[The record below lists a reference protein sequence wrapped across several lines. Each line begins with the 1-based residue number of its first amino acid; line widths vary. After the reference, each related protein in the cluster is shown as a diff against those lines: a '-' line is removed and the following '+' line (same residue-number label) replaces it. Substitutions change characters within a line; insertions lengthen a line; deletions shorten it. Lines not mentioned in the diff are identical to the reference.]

1 MARIPDYH
9 CGYDNGT
16 GLGIWTERNPALQF
30 PQAYLQREMMTELAR
45 TIRSHEGSEYC
56 MLPFC
61 HTLEAEALGADIF
74 LGDGLTTPRAR
85 QPRCGSLQEILDL
98 TMDVSHSRLRETLE
112 ACRLLKKQG
121 ENVMFQISGPLT
133 VLNSLLPSDLLF
145 RAFRKEP
152 ELLLR
157 VFRKIGDD
165 VLQLAIL
172 AEAAGADMISY
183 ADPMGGVNIVGPK
196 FAEMIAVNFTA
207 EFLRSL
213 DRQLRKETM
222 VLLCPK
228 TAFALLGTE
237 LAQWRD
243 QKLPEKMRYGQ
254 AALAYRGKIRFA
266 GQSCIKKTTYE
277 TETLREL
284 AMQ

>member
-1 MARIPDYH
+1 MAKIPDYH
-9 CGYDNGT
+9 CGYDSGA
-16 GLGIWTERNPALQF
+16 GLGVRTAQNPALRF
-30 PQAYLQREMMTELAR
+30 PEVYLQREMMAELAQDLC
-45 TIRSHEGSEYC
+45 HQDNADYC
-56 MLPFC
+56 LLPFC
-61 HTLEAEALGADIF
+61 HTLEAEALGAKIF

-85 QPRCGSLQEILDL
+85 QPRCGSLPEILEL
-98 TMDVSHSRLRETLE
+98 AMNFSAPRLRETLE
-112 ACRLLKKQG
+112 ACRLLKEQG

-152 ELLLR
+152 ELLLQ
-157 VFRKIGDD
+157 VFRKIGAD

-172 AEAAGADMISY
+172 AEEAGADMISY

-196 FAEMIAVNFTA
+196 CAEMIAVNFTA

-213 DRQLRKETM
+213 DEALRQETM

-237 LAQWRD
+237 LARWQD
-243 QKLPEKMRYGQ
+243 HKLNEKMRYGD
-254 AALAYRGKIRFA
+254 AALACRGTFRFA
-266 GQSCIKKTTYE
+266 GQSCVKKTTYE
-277 TETLREL
+277 TEVLKEL
-284 AMQ
+284 VLT